1 MNNPRR
7 KQIDKIK
14 ASLEEIQ
21 LLLIEC
27 TSDLGS
33 IRDDEEEGMN
43 NLPENLQ
50 ESERYQKMEEA
61 YENLDYAVSEL
72 ENLDETLTEII
83 SYLEEAKA

>member
-14 ASLEEIQ
+14 TSLEEIQ
-21 LLLIEC
+21 SLLIEC
-27 TSDLGS
+27 TADLGS
-33 IRDDEEEGMN
+33 IRDDEEESMN

-61 YENLDYAVSEL
+61 YENLDYAHSEL
-72 ENLDETLTEII
+72 ENLEETLTEII
-83 SYLEEAKA
+83 GYLEEAKA